1 VISEELVGQ
10 RVRIVYRMEYEG
22 QGTPFMGVI
31 ERIEPHVVVLN
42 QGDNPQFVRSYLFPE
57 RIVSIH
63 TLREQGNGSTGEVVP
78 EGTHPRNPG
87 QGRQGR

>member
-1 VISEELVGQ
+1 MISEELIGK

-31 ERIEPHVVVLN
+31 ERIDPHVVVLN
-42 QGDNPQFVRSYLFPE
+42 QGDNPQFIRSYLFPE

-63 TLREQGNGSTGEVVP
+63 EMKDPINDGHSGNAVP
-78 EGTHPRNPG
+78 A
-87 QGRQGR
+87 

>member
-1 VISEELVGQ
+1 MISEELIGK

-31 ERIEPHVVVLN
+31 ERIDPHVVVLN

-63 TLREQGNGSTGEVVP
+63 ELKEQINDGRPGNAVP
-78 EGTHPRNPG
+78 A
-87 QGRQGR
+87 